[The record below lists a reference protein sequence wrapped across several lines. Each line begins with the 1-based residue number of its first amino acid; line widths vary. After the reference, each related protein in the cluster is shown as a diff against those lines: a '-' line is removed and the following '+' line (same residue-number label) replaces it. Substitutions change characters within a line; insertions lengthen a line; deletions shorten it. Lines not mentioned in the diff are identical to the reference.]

1 MPDNAP
7 IGFLDSG
14 VGGVSVLNAIRRA
27 MPHEDFILYGDSAN
41 APYGT
46 KPEEVVQ
53 RLVLNAARRLMSEG
67 IKALVIAC
75 NTATGIAGQMLKELL
90 PIPVVGILPAVE
102 PAQQLRRK
110 GEILV
115 MATPN
120 TIRSSAMQNLLAL
133 HGENVI
139 PLGCPGLMEFVERGE
154 LDGPA
159 LHDHLEGLLSPY
171 LEREID
177 VVALGCT
184 HFPFLKTAIARFFP
198 ADTAFID
205 GSARTLQDLMAA
217 LWEKDLLTA
226 KKEPGT
232 TAFRT
237 SGGQETLRLME
248 MLSRQG

>member
-1 MPDNAP
+1 MTA
-7 IGFLDSG
+7 
-14 VGGVSVLNAIRRA
+14 VCVSV
-27 MPHEDFILYGDSAN
+27 PSA
-41 APYGT
+41 
-46 KPEEVVQ
+46 VWSLD
-53 RLVLNAARRLMSEG
+53 RLVSKLQASG
-67 IKALVIAC
+67 W
-75 NTATGIAGQMLKELL
+75 
-90 PIPVVGILPAVE
+90 
-102 PAQQLRRK
+102 
-110 GEILV
+110 
-115 MATPN
+115 
-120 TIRSSAMQNLLAL
+120 
-133 HGENVI
+133 
-139 PLGCPGLMEFVERGE
+139 GE

-248 MLSRQG
+248 MLSY